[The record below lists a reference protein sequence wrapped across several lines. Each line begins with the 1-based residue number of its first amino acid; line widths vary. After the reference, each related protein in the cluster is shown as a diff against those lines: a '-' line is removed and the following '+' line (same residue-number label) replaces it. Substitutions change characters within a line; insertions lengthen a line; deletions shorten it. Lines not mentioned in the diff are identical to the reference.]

1 MEDSRMKSV
10 SPWRNAVCD
19 APSSRKAFIEMSSS
33 KDYIEAH
40 RYREKGLVDS
50 VLLAG
55 TTTLKA

>member
-1 MEDSRMKSV
+1 
-10 SPWRNAVCD
+10 
-19 APSSRKAFIEMSSS
+19 MSSS